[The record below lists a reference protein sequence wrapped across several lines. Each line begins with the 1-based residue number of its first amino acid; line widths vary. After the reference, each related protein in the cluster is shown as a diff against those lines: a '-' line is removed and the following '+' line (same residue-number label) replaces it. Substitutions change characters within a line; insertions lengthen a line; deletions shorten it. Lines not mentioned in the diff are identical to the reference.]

1 MNAARLY
8 LDVQQD
14 AERDEAIAAFQLAR
28 VRYELDRLA
37 RQPEPAQFCAVVEEE
52 PTARPQ
58 LREDFVIGVLGVAA
72 LVVLTIALTWGL
84 PA

>member
-8 LDVQQD
+8 RDIQQD
-14 AERDEAIAAFQLAR
+14 AERDEAIAAYQLAR

-37 RQPEPAQFCAVVEEE
+37 RQPEPAQFCAVVEE
-52 PTARPQ
+52 PTARPA

-72 LVVLTIALTWGL
+72 LVVVAIAVTWGL